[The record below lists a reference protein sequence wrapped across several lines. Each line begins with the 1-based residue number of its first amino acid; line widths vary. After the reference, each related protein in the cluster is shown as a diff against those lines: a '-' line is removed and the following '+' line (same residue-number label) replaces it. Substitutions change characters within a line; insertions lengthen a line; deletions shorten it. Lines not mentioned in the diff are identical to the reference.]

1 MEGEYYLSK
10 ESRTVLEEFHRACL
24 DKRTADRIKSILLMA
39 DGFTYQ
45 QIEKILLLDER
56 TLSRYRKIYQEK
68 GIDGLVANNYQGRP
82 FKLNEEQINQLKN
95 ELDSQLYATAES
107 ICEYVYK
114 TFGIKYTAQ
123 GMVQT
128 LRRLGY
134 RYKKTTI
141 VPGKMDPEKQRK
153 FVIKYK
159 KYYKYLSN
167 KGKLYFMD
175 GSHPTYNSHA
185 GYGWIAA
192 GKRFGLKSPDGR
204 MRMNLMGAYD
214 PKVGEIIVK
223 EYDTLNQDSTVDFL
237 CQLRALNIGKKIYLI
252 CDNVRYQYA
261 KSVRKKAT
269 ELGIRVIYLPSYS
282 PNLNLIERYWG
293 FLKKNV
299 LLNRY
304 YETFEQ
310 FKAAIIC
317 FTKNKSKKLKRALLK
332 YIPEKFHLIGASSHL
347 TI

>member
-1 MEGEYYLSK
+1 MEGEFYLPS
-10 ESRTVLEEFHRACL
+10 ESRKILEEFHRACL
-24 DKRTADRIKSILLMA
+24 DKKTADRIKAILLMA

-56 TLSRYRKIYQEK
+56 TLIRYKKIYHEK
-68 GIDGLVANNYQGRP
+68 CVDGLVANNYQGRP
-82 FKLNEEQINQLKN
+82 FKLNEEQIIQLKK
-95 ELDSQLYATAES
+95 ELDLRLYATAES
-107 ICEYVYK
+107 ICDYVHK
-114 TFGIKYTAQ
+114 TFGVKYTSQ

-141 VPGKMDPEKQRK
+141 VPGKMDPEKQKK
-153 FVIKYK
+153 FIIRYK
-159 KYYKYLSN
+159 RHYKRLSED
-167 KGKLYFMD
+167 KKLYFMD
-175 GSHPTYNSHA
+175 GSHPTYSSHA
-185 GYGWIAA
+185 GYGWIAS
-192 GKRFGLKSPDGR
+192 GKRFTIKSPEGR

-223 EYDTLNQDSTVDFL
+223 EYETLNQESAIDFL
-237 CQLRALNIGKKIYLI
+237 SRLRTKNRGKKIYII

-261 KSVRKKAT
+261 KAVREKAK
-269 ELGIRVIYLPSYS
+269 ELGIRIIYLPSYS

-299 LLNRY
+299 LANRY

-310 FKAAIIC
+310 FREAIIL
-317 FTKNKSKKLKRALLK
+317 FTKNKSKRLKRALIK
-332 YIPEKFHLIGASSHL
+332 YIPEKFHMLDPVL
-347 TI
+347 T